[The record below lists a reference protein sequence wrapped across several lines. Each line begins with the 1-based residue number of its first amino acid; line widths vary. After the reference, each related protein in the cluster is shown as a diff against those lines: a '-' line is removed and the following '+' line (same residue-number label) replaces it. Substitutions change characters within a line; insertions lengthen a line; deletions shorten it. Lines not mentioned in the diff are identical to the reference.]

1 MNCTLDFDFLRSQII
16 GADAPVTTPFGE
28 RLMVYAD
35 YTASGRC
42 LDLVEKYL
50 QNLQRIYANTHTEDD
65 ISGRSMTHLLEQA
78 ENSIKISVN
87 AGPDGRIVSV
97 GSGATGAID
106 KLQQIIGVALPPA
119 TRRRWPR
126 PWSECLTIFPITMPL
141 KTRRPRFE
149 VSMGRF

>member
-1 MNCTLDFDFLRSQII
+1 MKEFCNMDFDFLRSQII
-16 GADAPVTTPFGE
+16 GADAPVSTPFGE

-78 ENSIKISVN
+78 ENSIKQSVN
-87 AGPDGRIVSV
+87 AGPDGRIISV

-106 KLQQIIGVALPPA
+106 KALDGLISTLSASGEVSGKLSTVPIIHTQGKIAAQRVAL
-119 TRRRWPR
+119 R
-126 PWSECLTIFPITMPL
+126 
-141 KTRRPRFE
+141 
-149 VSMGRF
+149 VG

>member
-1 MNCTLDFDFLRSQII
+1 MNSPCKLDFEFLRSQVI

-50 QNLQRIYANTHTEDD
+50 QNIQRNYANTHTEDD
-65 ISGRSMTHLLEQA
+65 ISGRSMTNLLKQA
-78 ENSIKISVN
+78 EQSIKQSVN
-87 AGPDGRIVSV
+87 AGPDGCIVCV

-106 KLQQIIGVALPPA
+106 KLQQIIGVALPPMRSIKPVVSIVPA
-119 TRRRWPR
+119 TTARIPTRRGPGD
-126 PWSECLTIFPITMPL
+126 
-141 KTRRPRFE
+141 RRGYE
-149 VSMGRF
+149 NGE

>member
-1 MNCTLDFDFLRSQII
+1 MNNNCTLDFDFLRSQIV
-16 GADAPVTTPFGE
+16 GADAQVETPFGE

-42 LDLVEKYL
+42 LNLVEKYI

-78 ENSIKISVN
+78 EHAIKQSVN
-87 AGPDGRIVSV
+87 AGPDGRIICV
-97 GSGATGAID
+97 GTGATGAID

-119 TRRRWPR
+119 TRQ
-126 PWSECLTIFPITMPL
+126 SLTTMMDTPL
-141 KTRRPRFE
+141 GE
-149 VSMGRF
+149 EAHA